1 MRRREYVHPHKRK
14 HISNRHLADRYFYA
28 GEHDTVTRISLTQ
41 YNADTLHTRE
51 IKTNETSFKK
61 FVDGNSINWFQVSG
75 LTDSE
80 AVTRIVNEFG
90 MHNLDA
96 KDILTPQHVVKIE
109 EYDKHM
115 LIVLNS
121 SYYDTNME
129 INSEHI
135 SILITGNV
143 VISFTESNNP
153 VFENAYKAIESN
165 MLNIRRKNS
174 GLLLAFLLNTII
186 ANLVES
192 ASKVEEM
199 LEDIEE
205 TLLDIK
211 NDQGNMGLL
220 IQQRRKEYMVIRK
233 NSQPLKEQFAKLEIT
248 KLPQL
253 LSEVQRRIS
262 IINQKEAFNTNE
274 ETKTLINEAMMD
286 IEFTFSKIGQEEM
299 RLISGGVEL
308 KEKWQRTISSFTQN
322 FDQDDPE
329 FISLREAF
337 MERFKEHGFVIDTI
351 AKFNEETQALDE
363 IIGRLQDLQK
373 RNNVLLKK
381 YKGDEK
387 FARVHKR
394 IREVNKQREDKGQKP
409 MFSFLDEE
417 IAAIL
422 NIIKED
428 VDAKVY
434 DRNDILKKD
443 AYFGR
448 TVMALINGCLF
459 HFPQIKPEMEDYKFI
474 QTRIS
479 QQYINQY
486 NATYGIA

>member
-165 MLNIRRKNS
+165 MLNIRRKTADYS
-174 GLLLAFLLNTII
+174 
-186 ANLVES
+186 
-192 ASKVEEM
+192 
-199 LEDIEE
+199 
-205 TLLDIK
+205 
-211 NDQGNMGLL
+211 
-220 IQQRRKEYMVIRK
+220 
-233 NSQPLKEQFAKLEIT
+233 
-248 KLPQL
+248 
-253 LSEVQRRIS
+253 
-262 IINQKEAFNTNE
+262 
-274 ETKTLINEAMMD
+274 
-286 IEFTFSKIGQEEM
+286 
-299 RLISGGVEL
+299 
-308 KEKWQRTISSFTQN
+308 WHSF
-322 FDQDDPE
+322 
-329 FISLREAF
+329 
-337 MERFKEHGFVIDTI
+337 
-351 AKFNEETQALDE
+351 
-363 IIGRLQDLQK
+363 
-373 RNNVLLKK
+373 
-381 YKGDEK
+381 
-387 FARVHKR
+387 
-394 IREVNKQREDKGQKP
+394 
-409 MFSFLDEE
+409 
-417 IAAIL
+417 
-422 NIIKED
+422 
-428 VDAKVY
+428 
-434 DRNDILKKD
+434 
-443 AYFGR
+443 
-448 TVMALINGCLF
+448 
-459 HFPQIKPEMEDYKFI
+459 
-474 QTRIS
+474 
-479 QQYINQY
+479 
-486 NATYGIA
+486 

>member
-1 MRRREYVHPHKRK
+1 MYIHTSVSIFPTGILPTDISMPASMIPLPGSASHSTIPTLCTHGRSRQTKRR
-14 HISNRHLADRYFYA
+14 S
-28 GEHDTVTRISLTQ
+28 
-41 YNADTLHTRE
+41 
-51 IKTNETSFKK
+51 KK

-153 VFENAYKAIESN
+153 VFEKAYKAIESD

-233 NSQPLKEQFAKLEIT
+233 NSQPLKEQFAKL
-248 KLPQL
+248 L
-253 LSEVQRRIS
+253 
-262 IINQKEAFNTNE
+262 
-274 ETKTLINEAMMD
+274 
-286 IEFTFSKIGQEEM
+286 
-299 RLISGGVEL
+299 
-308 KEKWQRTISSFTQN
+308 RTENGIISSDILPIYN
-322 FDQDDPE
+322 DLSDQLQ
-329 FISLREAF
+329 FIIQTTESCR
-337 MERFKEHGFVIDTI
+337 
-351 AKFNEETQALDE
+351 E
-363 IIGRLQDLQK
+363 IISSLVDLYISNNDLRMNAIMKRLTIVSTIFIPLT
-373 RNNVLLKK
+373 
-381 YKGDEK
+381 
-387 FARVHKR
+387 
-394 IREVNKQREDKGQKP
+394 
-409 MFSFLDEE
+409 FLAG
-417 IAAIL
+417 IWGM
-422 NIIKED
+422 NFK
-428 VDAKVY
+428 
-434 DRNDILKKD
+434 
-443 AYFGR
+443 
-448 TVMALINGCLF
+448 MM
-459 HFPQIKPEMEDYKFI
+459 PELDW
-474 QTRIS
+474 
-479 QQYINQY
+479 QYG
-486 NATYGIA
+486 YGIAWSLMLLTAISTWLYMRKKGLVLESVVPFEHIIGISGNIKTFTNFENSVSAFKHADHLFFIRIQERLFCSRSFRTA

>member
-1 MRRREYVHPHKRK
+1 MRRREYVHSHKRK
-14 HISNRHLADRYFYA
+14 HISNRHLADRY
-28 GEHDTVTRISLTQ
+28 DTVTRISLTQ
-41 YNADTLHTRE
+41 YNADILHTRE

-61 FVDGNSINWFQVSG
+61 FVDENSINWFQVSG

-233 NSQPLKEQFAKLEIT
+233 NSQPLKEQFAKLLRTENGIISPDIRPIYNDLSDQLQFIIQTTESCREI
-248 KLPQL
+248 
-253 LSEVQRRIS
+253 
-262 IINQKEAFNTNE
+262 
-274 ETKTLINEAMMD
+274 
-286 IEFTFSKIGQEEM
+286 
-299 RLISGGVEL
+299 
-308 KEKWQRTISSFTQN
+308 ISSLVDLYISNNDLRMNAIMKRLTIVSTIFIPLTFLAGIWGMN
-322 FDQDDPE
+322 FKMMPE
-329 FISLREAF
+329 
-337 MERFKEHGFVIDTI
+337 
-351 AKFNEETQALDE
+351 LDW
-363 IIGRLQDLQK
+363 
-373 RNNVLLKK
+373 
-381 YKGDEK
+381 
-387 FARVHKR
+387 
-394 IREVNKQREDKGQKP
+394 
-409 MFSFLDEE
+409 
-417 IAAIL
+417 
-422 NIIKED
+422 
-428 VDAKVY
+428 
-434 DRNDILKKD
+434 
-443 AYFGR
+443 
-448 TVMALINGCLF
+448 
-459 HFPQIKPEMEDYKFI
+459 
-474 QTRIS
+474 
-479 QQYINQY
+479 QYG
-486 NATYGIA
+486 YGIAWSLMLLTAISTWLYMRKKDWF

>member
-233 NSQPLKEQFAKLEIT
+233 NSQPLKEQFAKL
-248 KLPQL
+248 L
-253 LSEVQRRIS
+253 
-262 IINQKEAFNTNE
+262 
-274 ETKTLINEAMMD
+274 
-286 IEFTFSKIGQEEM
+286 
-299 RLISGGVEL
+299 
-308 KEKWQRTISSFTQN
+308 RTENGIISS
-322 FDQDDPE
+322 
-329 FISLREAF
+329 
-337 MERFKEHGFVIDTI
+337 
-351 AKFNEETQALDE
+351 
-363 IIGRLQDLQK
+363 
-373 RNNVLLKK
+373 
-381 YKGDEK
+381 
-387 FARVHKR
+387 
-394 IREVNKQREDKGQKP
+394 
-409 MFSFLDEE
+409 
-417 IAAIL
+417 
-422 NIIKED
+422 
-428 VDAKVY
+428 
-434 DRNDILKKD
+434 DILPIYNDLSNNDLRMNAIMKRLTIVSTIFIPLTFLAGIWGMNFK
-443 AYFGR
+443 
-448 TVMALINGCLF
+448 MM
-459 HFPQIKPEMEDYKFI
+459 PELDW
-474 QTRIS
+474 
-479 QQYINQY
+479 QYG
-486 NATYGIA
+486 YGIAWSLMLLTAISTWLYMRKKDWF

>member
-14 HISNRHLADRYFYA
+14 HISNRHLADRY
-28 GEHDTVTRISLTQ
+28 DTVTRISLTQ

-153 VFENAYKAIESN
+153 VFENAYKAIDSN

-233 NSQPLKEQFAKLEIT
+233 NSQPLKEQFAKL
-248 KLPQL
+248 L
-253 LSEVQRRIS
+253 
-262 IINQKEAFNTNE
+262 
-274 ETKTLINEAMMD
+274 
-286 IEFTFSKIGQEEM
+286 
-299 RLISGGVEL
+299 
-308 KEKWQRTISSFTQN
+308 RTENGIISSDILPIIQTT
-322 FDQDDPE
+322 E
-329 FISLREAF
+329 SCR
-337 MERFKEHGFVIDTI
+337 
-351 AKFNEETQALDE
+351 E
-363 IIGRLQDLQK
+363 IISSLVDLYISNNDLRMNAIMKRLTIVSTIFIPLT
-373 RNNVLLKK
+373 
-381 YKGDEK
+381 
-387 FARVHKR
+387 
-394 IREVNKQREDKGQKP
+394 
-409 MFSFLDEE
+409 FLAG
-417 IAAIL
+417 IWGM
-422 NIIKED
+422 NFK
-428 VDAKVY
+428 
-434 DRNDILKKD
+434 
-443 AYFGR
+443 
-448 TVMALINGCLF
+448 MM
-459 HFPQIKPEMEDYKFI
+459 PELDW
-474 QTRIS
+474 
-479 QQYINQY
+479 QYG
-486 NATYGIA
+486 YGIAWSLMLLTAISTWLYMRKKDWF